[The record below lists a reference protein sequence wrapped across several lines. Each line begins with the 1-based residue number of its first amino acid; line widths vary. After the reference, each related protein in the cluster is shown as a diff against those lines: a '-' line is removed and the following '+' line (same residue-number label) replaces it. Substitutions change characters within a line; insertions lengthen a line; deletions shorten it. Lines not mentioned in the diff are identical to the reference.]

1 AGDRRPAHSVA
12 APPGRLPTGP
22 EMELIARAAGAE
34 RLPAHL
40 LRLGPMPAL
49 PSGALI
55 AELEASGL
63 LGRGGAG
70 FPVGRKW
77 RAVAERA
84 AGGAVVLANGA
95 EGEPLSFKDRSLMA
109 ARPHPVIVGALLAAR
124 AAGAGDII
132 FYVGAQHR
140 SAAAARQ

>member
-1 AGDRRPAHSVA
+1 RMHRHRAGRRRLASDRRPARGVA
-12 APPGRLPTGP
+12 APPGRLPAGP

-34 RLPAHL
+34 SLAAHL
-40 LRLGPMPAL
+40 QRLGPMPAL

-84 AGGAVVLANGA
+84 AGGAVVL
-95 EGEPLSFKDRSLMA
+95 
-109 ARPHPVIVGALLAAR
+109 
-124 AAGAGDII
+124 GD
-132 FYVGAQHR
+132 GAQGE
-140 SAAAARQ
+140 